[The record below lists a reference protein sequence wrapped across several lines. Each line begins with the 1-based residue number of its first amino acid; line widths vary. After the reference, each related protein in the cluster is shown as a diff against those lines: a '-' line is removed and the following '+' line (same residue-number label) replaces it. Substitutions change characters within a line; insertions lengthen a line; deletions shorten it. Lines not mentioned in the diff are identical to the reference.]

1 VGGPVQHDPCQVAFH
16 SPAGRLPAR
25 LIPARR
31 RRPAPCARRQQ
42 TMVLPRPSRGL
53 VRHAPT
59 VASQAPS
66 DPSTTAPTHARWF
79 SAPETIARCLSVD
92 QGLQNTHPRTGG
104 DLRVPLAD
112 RARQWPDTCSK
123 REQNAK
129 PWQNY
134 HPTHRQRTTQS
145 RCSPSGCA
153 AVDGANPTSASATYT
168 PSRHR
173 LDEGWGRQTTRL

>member
-1 VGGPVQHDPCQVAFH
+1 MAVGGPVQHDPCQVAFH

-42 TMVLPRPSRGL
+42 TMVLPSPSRGL

-66 DPSTTAPTHARWF
+66 DPSTAAPTHARWF

-92 QGLQNTHPRTGG
+92 QVLLRYRVEATTFNGTSWREVGLFPAAIGAEAPLVARLTPQSAVIAASGERGQAQVSFTSDGG
-104 DLRVPLAD
+104 AH
-112 RARQWPDTCSK
+112 W
-123 REQNAK
+123 
-129 PWQNY
+129 
-134 HPTHRQRTTQS
+134 
-145 RCSPSGCA
+145 
-153 AVDGANPTSASATYT
+153 TSV
-168 PSRHR
+168 H
-173 LDEGWGRQTTRL
+173 E